1 MKSAITEL
9 TGYEVCLP
17 NKPAVSLLPYRSR
30 RHFNYCVRYT
40 TVRSAVA
47 AKLRNLALCAIPMH
61 LEKLSLTNFKNY
73 EDGRYTFGRQVNV
86 IVGPNGSGKTNL
98 LDAVYFLALSKS
110 AFQSQDALSIL
121 HDADYFILDG
131 IFEEHNDRL
140 VQITISLQRGQR
152 KVLMAD
158 KKPYERISEHIGRFP
173 VVLIAPNDT
182 DLVREHSEDRR
193 HFFDGVLSQ
202 LDSDYLRD
210 YLMYQQVL
218 KQRNSLLKL
227 FAERNQVDNDLL
239 DTYDEP
245 LLSLG
250 QKIHNRRQQFVEDF
264 LPSFQKHYAYL
275 SDDREMVSIVYES
288 EMSDPQFADD
298 FRHFRRRDTVL
309 QRTTMGIHKDD
320 YGFMIGD
327 RVGES
332 VPLKKFGSQG
342 QQKTFVIALKL
353 AQFDRLEVRKG
364 MKPIL
369 LLDDIFDKLDDRRI
383 GKLIQQMDDGAFGQ
397 LFITDARP
405 ERTRELLS
413 RVQADIRFF
422 EIG

>member
-1 MKSAITEL
+1 L
-9 TGYEVCLP
+9 T
-17 NKPAVSLLPYRSR
+17 
-30 RHFNYCVRYT
+30 
-40 TVRSAVA
+40 A
-47 AKLRNLALCAIPMH
+47 AKLRNIALHAIPMH

-73 EDGRYTFGRQVNV
+73 EDGRYVFGQQVNV

-98 LDAVYFLALSKS
+98 LDAIYFLALSKS
-110 AFQSQDALSIL
+110 AFQSQDALSIQ
-121 HDADYFILDG
+121 HDADYFIIDG
-131 IFEEHNDRL
+131 IFEEHDDRN

-173 VVLIAPNDT
+173 VVLVAPNDT

-202 LDSDYLRD
+202 LDAEYLRN
-210 YLMYQQVL
+210 YLMYQQIL

-245 LLSLG
+245 LLDLG
-250 QKIHNRRQQFVEDF
+250 KKIHDRRRQFVDEF
-264 LPSFQKHYAYL
+264 LPSFRAHYAYL
-275 SDDREMVSIVYES
+275 SDEREEVTIVYES
-288 EMSDPQFADD
+288 EVSNPAFADE

-320 YGFMIGD
+320 YSFMIDSGNGQP
-327 RVGES
+327 VL
-332 VPLKKFGSQG
+332 LKKFGSQG

-353 AQFDRLEVRKG
+353 AQFDALQAEKG
-364 MKPIL
+364 IKPLL

-383 GKLIQQMDDGAFGQ
+383 GKLIQRMDEGAFGQ

-405 ERTRELLS
+405 ERTRELLNQ
-413 RVQADIRFF
+413 VKADVRFF
-422 EIG
+422 EIGN

>member
-1 MKSAITEL
+1 
-9 TGYEVCLP
+9 
-17 NKPAVSLLPYRSR
+17 
-30 RHFNYCVRYT
+30 
-40 TVRSAVA
+40 
-47 AKLRNLALCAIPMH
+47 MH

-73 EDGRYTFGRQVNV
+73 EDGRYVFGQQINV

-98 LDAVYFLALSKS
+98 LDAIYFLALSKS
-110 AFQSQDALSIL
+110 AFQNQDAFNIL
-121 HDADYFILDG
+121 HDADYFIIDG
-131 IFEEHNDRL
+131 VFEEHERSDHHSR

-158 KKPYERISEHIGRFP
+158 KKPYERISDHIGRFP

-202 LDSDYLRD
+202 LDTDYLRN
-210 YLMYQQVL
+210 YLLYQQIL

-239 DTYDEP
+239 DTYDVP
-245 LLSLG
+245 LLELG
-250 QKIHNRRQQFVEDF
+250 QKIHERRKQFVNEF
-264 LPSFQKHYAYL
+264 LPGFRAHYAYL
-275 SDDREMVSIVYES
+275 SDSREEVNILYES
-288 EMSDPQFADD
+288 EVGNPNFVEE

-320 YGFMIGD
+320 YSFLIDNGNGQ
-327 RVGES
+327 S
-332 VPLKKFGSQG
+332 VQLKKFGSQG

-353 AQFDRLEVRKG
+353 AQFDSLKATKQV
-364 MKPIL
+364 KPIL
-369 LLDDIFDKLDDRRI
+369 LLDDIFDKLDDKRI
-383 GKLIQQMDDGAFGQ
+383 SKLIQQMDEGAFGQ

-405 ERTRELLS
+405 ERTRELLNS
-413 RVQADIRFF
+413 VQTDVRFYDVSDKDLN
-422 EIG
+422 

>member
-1 MKSAITEL
+1 
-9 TGYEVCLP
+9 
-17 NKPAVSLLPYRSR
+17 
-30 RHFNYCVRYT
+30 
-40 TVRSAVA
+40 
-47 AKLRNLALCAIPMH
+47 MH

-73 EDGRYTFGRQVNV
+73 EDGRYLFGRQVNI

-131 IFEEHNDRL
+131 IFEETIATGSEGQLHERP

-158 KKPYERISEHIGRFP
+158 KKPYERVSEHIGRFP
-173 VVLIAPNDT
+173 VVLVAPNDT

-202 LDSDYLRD
+202 LDPDYLRD

-227 FAERNQVDNDLL
+227 FAERNQVDNDML
-239 DTYDEP
+239 DTYDVP
-245 LLSLG
+245 LLEIG
-250 QKIHNRRQQFVEDF
+250 QRIHDRRDQFVKEF
-264 LPSFQKHYAYL
+264 LPSFRAHYAYL
-275 SDDREMVSIVYES
+275 SDEREEVNIVYES
-288 EMSDPQFADD
+288 EVSDPDFVEE

-309 QRTTMGIHKDD
+309 QRTTMGVHKDD

-327 RVGES
+327 VA
-332 VPLKKFGSQG
+332 LKKFGSQG

-353 AQFDRLEVRKG
+353 AQFNHLEAKKG
-364 MKPIL
+364 IKPIL
-369 LLDDIFDKLDDRRI
+369 LLDDIFDKLDDQRI
-383 GKLIQQMDDGAFGQ
+383 GKLIRLMDEGAFGQ
-397 LFITDARP
+397 LFVTDARP
-405 ERTRELLS
+405 ERTRELL
-413 RVQADIRFF
+413 RQVKADVRFF
-422 EIG
+422 EINAQR

>member
-1 MKSAITEL
+1 
-9 TGYEVCLP
+9 
-17 NKPAVSLLPYRSR
+17 
-30 RHFNYCVRYT
+30 
-40 TVRSAVA
+40 
-47 AKLRNLALCAIPMH
+47 MH

-73 EDGRYTFGRQVNV
+73 EDVRYAFGRQVNV

-98 LDAVYFLALSKS
+98 LDAIYFLALSKS

-121 HDADYFILDG
+121 HDSDYFIIDG
-131 IFEEHNDRL
+131 VFEEQDDRN
-140 VQITISLQRGQR
+140 VQVTISLQRGQR
-152 KVLMAD
+152 KVLVAD
-158 KKPYERISEHIGRFP
+158 KKPYERISDHIGRFP

-202 LDSDYLRD
+202 LDPDYLRN

-227 FAERNQVDNDLL
+227 FAEPGRRTGNQVDNDML

-245 LLSLG
+245 LLELG
-250 QKIHNRRQQFVEDF
+250 QKIHDRRKQFVEEY
-264 LPSFQKHYAYL
+264 LPDLRSHYAYL
-275 SDDREMVSIVYES
+275 SGERETVSIVYES
-288 EMSDPQFADD
+288 EVSNPDFAGE

-320 YGFMIGD
+320 YNFLILSTRADGGQSA
-327 RVGES
+327 EP

-353 AQFDRLEVRKG
+353 AQFDHLEARKG
-364 MKPIL
+364 VKPIL

-383 GKLIQQMDDGAFGQ
+383 GKLIQQMDEGVFGQ

-405 ERTRELLS
+405 ERTRELLKN
-413 RVQADIRFF
+413 VQADVRFF
-422 EIG
+422 EISN

>member
-1 MKSAITEL
+1 
-9 TGYEVCLP
+9 
-17 NKPAVSLLPYRSR
+17 
-30 RHFNYCVRYT
+30 
-40 TVRSAVA
+40 
-47 AKLRNLALCAIPMH
+47 MH

-73 EDGRYTFGRQVNV
+73 EDARYVFGQQVNV

-98 LDAVYFLALSKS
+98 LDAVYFLSLSKS
-110 AFQSQDALSIL
+110 AFQTQDALSIL
-121 HDADYFILDG
+121 HNAYYFIIDG
-131 IFEEHNDRL
+131 IFEEHADRN

-173 VVLIAPNDT
+173 VVLVAPNDT

-202 LDSDYLRD
+202 LDSTYLRD

-227 FAERNQVDNDLL
+227 FAERSQVDNDLL

-245 LLSLG
+245 LLDLG
-250 QKIHNRRQQFVEDF
+250 QKIHNRRQQFIEEF
-264 LPSFQKHYAYL
+264 LPSFRVHYAFL
-275 SDDREMVSIVYES
+275 SDEREEVNIVYES
-288 EMSDPQFADD
+288 EVSNPDFASE

-320 YGFMIGD
+320 YSFMIGGSND
-327 RVGES
+327 QPP

-353 AQFDRLEVRKG
+353 AQFDQLQMEKG
-364 MKPIL
+364 IKPIL
-369 LLDDIFDKLDDRRI
+369 LLDYIFDKLDDRRI
-383 GKLIQQMDDGAFGQ
+383 GKLIQQMDEGVFGQ

-413 RVQADIRFF
+413 KVKADVRFF
-422 EIG
+422 EVGQ

>member
-1 MKSAITEL
+1 
-9 TGYEVCLP
+9 
-17 NKPAVSLLPYRSR
+17 
-30 RHFNYCVRYT
+30 
-40 TVRSAVA
+40 
-47 AKLRNLALCAIPMH
+47 MH

-73 EDGRYTFGRQVNV
+73 EDARYVFGQQVNV

-98 LDAVYFLALSKS
+98 LDAVYFLSLSKS
-110 AFQSQDALSIL
+110 AFQTQDALSIL
-121 HDADYFILDG
+121 HDADYFIIDG
-131 IFEEHNDRL
+131 IFDEHDDQNAFPGRTPPGRTNPGR

-173 VVLIAPNDT
+173 VVLVAPNDT
-182 DLVREHSEDRR
+182 DLVRDHSEERR

-202 LDSDYLRD
+202 LDPNYLRD

-227 FAERNQVDNDLL
+227 FAERSQVDNDLL

-245 LLSLG
+245 LLDLG
-250 QKIHNRRQQFVEDF
+250 QKIHNRRKQFVEEF
-264 LPSFQKHYAYL
+264 LPSFRIHYAYL
-275 SDDREMVSIVYES
+275 SDDREEVNIVYES
-288 EMSDPQFADD
+288 EVSNPAFADE

-309 QRTTMGIHKDD
+309 QRTTMGVHKDD
-320 YGFMIGD
+320 YSFLIGGQAD
-327 RVGES
+327 QPA

-353 AQFDRLEVRKG
+353 AQFDQLKTEKG
-364 MKPIL
+364 VKPIL

-383 GKLIQQMDDGAFGQ
+383 GKLIQQMDEGVFGQ
-397 LFITDARP
+397 LFISDARP
-405 ERTRELLS
+405 ERTRELLTN
-413 RVQADIRFF
+413 VKADVKFF
-422 EIG
+422 EIGS

>member
-1 MKSAITEL
+1 
-9 TGYEVCLP
+9 
-17 NKPAVSLLPYRSR
+17 
-30 RHFNYCVRYT
+30 
-40 TVRSAVA
+40 
-47 AKLRNLALCAIPMH
+47 MH

-110 AFQSQDALSIL
+110 AFQSQDTLNIL
-121 HDADYFILDG
+121 HEADYFIIDG
-131 IFEEHNDRL
+131 VFEEQQHH

-173 VVLIAPNDT
+173 MVLIAPNDT
-182 DLVREHSEDRR
+182 DLVREHSEERR

-202 LDSDYLRD
+202 LDADYLRD

-245 LLSLG
+245 LLEIG
-250 QKIHNRRQQFVEDF
+250 QRIHDRRQQFVAEF
-264 LPSFQKHYAYL
+264 LPSFQAHYAYL
-275 SDDREMVSIVYES
+275 SDARETVNIVYES
-288 EMSDPQFADD
+288 EVSNPDFASE

-320 YGFMIGD
+320 YNFLIGD
-327 RVGES
+327 RNPEFSPSEPDGPEP

-353 AQFDRLEVRKG
+353 AQFDRLEAKKG
-364 MKPIL
+364 VKPIL

-383 GKLIQQMDDGAFGQ
+383 GKLIERMDEKAGPALRFGQ

-405 ERTRELLS
+405 ERTRALLS
-413 RVQADIRFF
+413 DVKADVRFF
-422 EIG
+422 EIGT

>member
-1 MKSAITEL
+1 MT
-9 TGYEVCLP
+9 P
-17 NKPAVSLLPYRSR
+17 
-30 RHFNYCVRYT
+30 
-40 TVRSAVA
+40 
-47 AKLRNLALCAIPMH
+47 AKLRIIALSATPMY

-73 EDGRYTFGRQVNV
+73 EDARYTFGQQVNV
-86 IVGPNGSGKTNL
+86 VVGPNGSGKTNL
-98 LDAVYFLALSKS
+98 LDAIYYLSLSKS

-121 HDADYFILDG
+121 HDADYFIIDG
-131 IFEEHNDRL
+131 IFEEHDNRT

-202 LDSDYLRD
+202 LDPNYLRD

-227 FAERNQVDNDLL
+227 FADRNQVDNDLL

-245 LLSLG
+245 LLELG
-250 QKIHNRRQQFVEDF
+250 QKIYDRRKQFIGEF
-264 LPSFQKHYAYL
+264 LPSFRTHYAYL
-275 SDDREMVSIVYES
+275 SDEREEVNIIYES
-288 EMSDPQFADD
+288 ELTNPDFANE

-309 QRTTMGIHKDD
+309 QRTTMGVHKDD
-320 YGFMIGD
+320 YSFMIGD
-327 RVGES
+327 RAGTS
-332 VPLKKFGSQG
+332 IPLKKFGSQG

-353 AQFDRLEVRKG
+353 AQFDQLQTEKG
-364 MKPIL
+364 IKPIL

-383 GKLIQQMDDGAFGQ
+383 GKLIQRIDEGPDPAHRFGQ

-413 RVQADIRFF
+413 AVKAEVLFF
-422 EIG
+422 EINL

>member
-1 MKSAITEL
+1 
-9 TGYEVCLP
+9 
-17 NKPAVSLLPYRSR
+17 
-30 RHFNYCVRYT
+30 
-40 TVRSAVA
+40 
-47 AKLRNLALCAIPMH
+47 MH

-98 LDAVYFLALSKS
+98 LDAIYFLALSKS
-110 AFQSQDALSIL
+110 AFQSQDALSIQ
-121 HDADYFILDG
+121 HDADYFIIDG
-131 IFEEHNDRL
+131 VFEEHDDRT
-140 VQITISLQRGQR
+140 VQVTISLQRGQR

-158 KKPYERISEHIGRFP
+158 KKPYERMSEHIGRFP

-193 HFFDGVLSQ
+193 HFFDGVLAQ
-202 LDSDYLRD
+202 LDPDYLRD
-210 YLMYQQVL
+210 FLMYQQVL

-245 LLSLG
+245 LLELG
-250 QKIHNRRQQFVEDF
+250 RKIHDRRKQFITEYIPDF
-264 LPSFQKHYAYL
+264 RAHYAYL
-275 SDDREMVSIVYES
+275 SGARETVSIVYES
-288 EMSDPQFADD
+288 EVSDPDFASE

-320 YGFMIGD
+320 YNFMISGGGTRPIQSD
-327 RVGES
+327 DAQADEP

-353 AQFDRLEVRKG
+353 AQFDQLEARKG
-364 MKPIL
+364 VKPIL

-383 GKLIQQMDDGAFGQ
+383 GKLIQQMDEGASSSGPSARYRFGQ

-405 ERTRELLS
+405 ERTRELLKN
-413 RVQADIRFF
+413 VKADVRFF
-422 EIG
+422 EIGD

>member
-1 MKSAITEL
+1 
-9 TGYEVCLP
+9 
-17 NKPAVSLLPYRSR
+17 
-30 RHFNYCVRYT
+30 
-40 TVRSAVA
+40 
-47 AKLRNLALCAIPMH
+47 MH

-73 EDGRYTFGRQVNV
+73 EDGRYMFGRQVNV

-121 HDADYFILDG
+121 HDADYFIIDG
-131 IFEEHNDRL
+131 VFEEQATDHERA

-158 KKPYERISEHIGRFP
+158 KKPYERVSDHIGRFP

-182 DLVREHSEDRR
+182 DLVREHAEDRR

-202 LDSDYLRD
+202 LDPNYLRN
-210 YLMYQQVL
+210 YLTYQQLL

-227 FAERNQVDNDLL
+227 FADRNQVDNDLL

-245 LLSLG
+245 LLDLA
-250 QKIHNRRQQFVEDF
+250 QKIHDRRQQFVAEF
-264 LPSFQKHYAYL
+264 LPGFREHYAYL
-275 SDDREMVSIVYES
+275 SGEREVVDIIYES
-288 EMSDPQFADD
+288 EVSNPDFASE

-309 QRTTMGIHKDD
+309 QRTTMGVHKDD
-320 YGFMIGD
+320 YNFLIGGRAD
-327 RVGES
+327 SGSSAEPVL
-332 VPLKKFGSQG
+332 LKKFGSQG

-353 AQFDRLEVRKG
+353 AQFDQLEAGKG
-364 MKPIL
+364 VKPIL

-383 GKLIQQMDDGAFGQ
+383 AKLIQRMDEGAFGQ

-405 ERTRELLS
+405 ERTRELLAA
-413 RVQADIRFF
+413 VEAEVRFF
-422 EIG
+422 EIDK

>member
-1 MKSAITEL
+1 
-9 TGYEVCLP
+9 
-17 NKPAVSLLPYRSR
+17 
-30 RHFNYCVRYT
+30 
-40 TVRSAVA
+40 
-47 AKLRNLALCAIPMH
+47 MH

-73 EDGRYTFGRQVNV
+73 EDGRYIFGRQINV

-131 IFEEHNDRL
+131 IFEEHADRN

-158 KKPYERISEHIGRFP
+158 KKPYDRVSEHIGRFP
-173 VVLIAPNDT
+173 VVLVAPNDT

-202 LDSDYLRD
+202 LDADYLRN
-210 YLMYQQVL
+210 YLMYQQIL

-227 FAERNQVDNDLL
+227 FAERNQVDNDML

-245 LLSLG
+245 LLDLG
-250 QKIHNRRQQFVEDF
+250 QKIHDRRRQFVDEF
-264 LPSFQKHYAYL
+264 LPNFRAHYGYL
-275 SDDREMVSIVYES
+275 SDEREEVTIIYES
-288 EMSDPQFADD
+288 EVSNPAFADE

-320 YGFMIGD
+320 YSFMIEGRSGAARSSDPHSGD
-327 RVGES
+327 S

-353 AQFDRLEVRKG
+353 AQFDQLQAEKG
-364 MKPIL
+364 VKPIL

-383 GKLIQQMDDGAFGQ
+383 GKLIQRMDQGAFGQ

-405 ERTRELLS
+405 ERTRDLLNG
-413 RVQADIRFF
+413 VKADVRFF
-422 EIG
+422 EIGY

>member
-1 MKSAITEL
+1 
-9 TGYEVCLP
+9 
-17 NKPAVSLLPYRSR
+17 
-30 RHFNYCVRYT
+30 
-40 TVRSAVA
+40 
-47 AKLRNLALCAIPMH
+47 MH

-73 EDGRYTFGRQVNV
+73 EDGRYSFGPQVNV
-86 IVGPNGSGKTNL
+86 VVGPNGSGKTNL

-110 AFQSQDALSIL
+110 AFQSQDAFTIL
-121 HDADYFILDG
+121 HDADYFIIDG
-131 IFEEHNDRL
+131 IFEECNDRKAYIDPL
-140 VQITISLQRGQR
+140 RPDRVRPDRVQITISLQRGQR
-152 KVLMAD
+152 KVVMAD
-158 KKPYERISEHIGRFP
+158 KKPYERVSEHIGRFP

-202 LDSDYLRD
+202 LDPDYLRN

-239 DTYDEP
+239 DTYDQP
-245 LLSLG
+245 LLELG
-250 QKIHNRRQQFVEDF
+250 QQIHDRRRLFVAEY
-264 LPSFQKHYAYL
+264 LPDVRAHYAYL
-275 SDDREMVSIVYES
+275 SGERETVTIVYES
-288 EMSDPQFADD
+288 EVSNPDFAVE

-309 QRTTMGIHKDD
+309 QRTTMGVHKDD
-320 YGFMIGD
+320 YNFLIAGASAGD
-327 RVGES
+327 GQSGES

-353 AQFDRLEVRKG
+353 AQFDQLEVRKG
-364 MKPIL
+364 VKPIL

-383 GKLIQQMDDGAFGQ
+383 GKLIQQMDAGAFGQ

-405 ERTRELLS
+405 ERTRELLKH
-413 RVQADIRFF
+413 VQADVRFF
-422 EIG
+422 EIGT

>member
-1 MKSAITEL
+1 MT
-9 TGYEVCLP
+9 
-17 NKPAVSLLPYRSR
+17 
-30 RHFNYCVRYT
+30 
-40 TVRSAVA
+40 A
-47 AKLRNLALCAIPMH
+47 AKLRIIALYAIPMY

-73 EDGRYTFGRQVNV
+73 EDGRYAFGRQVNV
-86 IVGPNGSGKTNL
+86 LVGPNGSGKTNL
-98 LDAVYFLALSKS
+98 LDAIYFLALSKS
-110 AFQSQDALSIL
+110 AFQSQDALSIQ
-121 HDADYFILDG
+121 HEADYFIIDG
-131 IFEEHNDRL
+131 IFYENTRS

-173 VVLIAPNDT
+173 VVLMAPNDT

-202 LDSDYLRD
+202 LDPDYLRN

-227 FAERNQVDNDLL
+227 FAERSQVDNDLL

-245 LLSLG
+245 LLDLG
-250 QKIHNRRQQFVEDF
+250 QKIHDRRQKFVAEF
-264 LPSFQKHYAYL
+264 LPSFQAHYAYL
-275 SDDREMVSIVYES
+275 SNGREEVTIVYES
-288 EMSDPQFADD
+288 EVSNPNFAEE

-309 QRTTMGIHKDD
+309 QRTTMGVHKDD
-320 YGFMIGD
+320 YVFLIGNPEA
-327 RVGES
+327 GS

-353 AQFDRLEVRKG
+353 AQFDQLEAGKG
-364 MKPIL
+364 IKPIL
-369 LLDDIFDKLDDRRI
+369 LLDDIFDKLDDQRI
-383 GKLIQQMDDGAFGQ
+383 QKLIQRMDEGAFGQ

-405 ERTRELLS
+405 ERTRELLNN
-413 RVQADIRFF
+413 VQAEVQFF
-422 EIG
+422 EIKHS

>member
-1 MKSAITEL
+1 M
-9 TGYEVCLP
+9 
-17 NKPAVSLLPYRSR
+17 
-30 RHFNYCVRYT
+30 F
-40 TVRSAVA
+40 
-47 AKLRNLALCAIPMH
+47 

-73 EDGRYTFGRQVNV
+73 EDGRYVFGQQINV

-121 HDADYFILDG
+121 HEADYFIIDG
-131 IFEEHNDRL
+131 IFEERKGHT

-202 LDSDYLRD
+202 LDPDYLRN
-210 YLMYQQVL
+210 YLVYQQVL

-245 LLSLG
+245 LLDLG
-250 QKIHNRRQQFVEDF
+250 QKIHDRRKQFVDEF
-264 LPSFQKHYAYL
+264 LPGFRAHYTYL
-275 SDDREMVSIVYES
+275 SGQREEVNIVYES
-288 EMSDPQFADD
+288 EVSNPEFADE

-320 YGFMIGD
+320 YSFLIDNGD
-327 RVGES
+327 GQS
-332 VPLKKFGSQG
+332 MPLKKFGSQG

-353 AQFDRLEVRKG
+353 AQFDSLEAEKG
-364 MKPIL
+364 VKPIL
-369 LLDDIFDKLDDRRI
+369 LLDDIFDKLDDQRI
-383 GKLIQQMDDGAFGQ
+383 GKLIRQMDEGAFGQ

-405 ERTRELLS
+405 ERTRELL
-413 RVQADIRFF
+413 RAVKADVRFF
-422 EIG
+422 EINTVHP

>member
-1 MKSAITEL
+1 M
-9 TGYEVCLP
+9 Y
-17 NKPAVSLLPYRSR
+17 
-30 RHFNYCVRYT
+30 
-40 TVRSAVA
+40 
-47 AKLRNLALCAIPMH
+47 

-73 EDGRYTFGRQVNV
+73 EDGRYVFGQEVNV
-86 IVGPNGSGKTNL
+86 LVGPNGSGKTNL
-98 LDAVYFLALSKS
+98 LDAIYFLALSKS

-121 HDADYFILDG
+121 HDASYFIIDG
-131 IFEEHNDRL
+131 TFAEDARM

-182 DLVREHSEDRR
+182 DLVREHSEERR
-193 HFFDGVLSQ
+193 HFFDGVFSQ
-202 LDSDYLRD
+202 LDPIYLRD
-210 YLMYQQVL
+210 YLIYQQVL

-227 FAERNQVDNDLL
+227 FADQDRRNGNQVDDDLL

-245 LLSLG
+245 LLDLG
-250 QKIHNRRQQFVEDF
+250 QKIHDRRQQFIQEF
-264 LPSFQKHYAYL
+264 MPGFKAHYAYL
-275 SDDREMVSIVYES
+275 SDGRETVDIQYES
-288 EMSDPQFADD
+288 DVSNPDFASE

-320 YGFMIGD
+320 YSFLIGD
-327 RVGES
+327 SSGQT

-353 AQFDRLEVRKG
+353 AQFDQLRSGKG
-364 MKPIL
+364 VKPIL

-383 GKLIQQMDDGAFGQ
+383 SKLIQQMDEGAFGQ

-405 ERTRELLS
+405 ERTRDLLS
-413 RVQADIRFF
+413 KVKADVRFF
-422 EIG
+422 EIAHT

>member
-1 MKSAITEL
+1 
-9 TGYEVCLP
+9 
-17 NKPAVSLLPYRSR
+17 
-30 RHFNYCVRYT
+30 
-40 TVRSAVA
+40 
-47 AKLRNLALCAIPMH
+47 MH

-73 EDGRYTFGRQVNV
+73 EDVRYAFGPQVNV
-86 IVGPNGSGKTNL
+86 IVGANGSGKTNL
-98 LDAVYFLALSKS
+98 LDAIYFLALSKS

-121 HDADYFILDG
+121 HDSDYFIIDG
-131 IFEEHNDRL
+131 VFEEHDDRN
-140 VQITISLQRGQR
+140 VQVTISLQRGQR

-158 KKPYERISEHIGRFP
+158 KKPYERISDHIGRFP

-202 LDSDYLRD
+202 LDPDYLRN
-210 YLMYQQVL
+210 YLVYQQVL

-227 FAERNQVDNDLL
+227 FAERSQVDNDLL

-245 LLSLG
+245 LLELG
-250 QKIHNRRQQFVEDF
+250 QKIHDRRKQFVEEYLPDF
-264 LPSFQKHYAYL
+264 RSHYAYL
-275 SDDREMVSIVYES
+275 SGERETVSIVYES
-288 EMSDPQFADD
+288 EVSNPDFADE

-320 YGFMIGD
+320 YSFLILSA
-327 RVGES
+327 RPGEAQS
-332 VPLKKFGSQG
+332 AEPMPLKKFGSQG

-353 AQFDRLEVRKG
+353 AQFDHLETRKG
-364 MKPIL
+364 VKPIL

-383 GKLIQQMDDGAFGQ
+383 RKLILQMDEGVFGQ

-405 ERTRELLS
+405 ERTSELL
-413 RVQADIRFF
+413 RDVQADVRFF
-422 EIG
+422 EIGG

>member
-1 MKSAITEL
+1 MI
-9 TGYEVCLP
+9 
-17 NKPAVSLLPYRSR
+17 
-30 RHFNYCVRYT
+30 
-40 TVRSAVA
+40 A
-47 AKLRNLALCAIPMH
+47 AKLRIIALCAILMY

-73 EDGRYTFGRQVNV
+73 EDGRYTFGQQVNV

-98 LDAVYFLALSKS
+98 LDAIYFLSLSKS
-110 AFQSQDALSIL
+110 AFQTQDALSIL
-121 HDADYFILDG
+121 HNTDYFIIDG
-131 IFEEHNDRL
+131 VFAESERM

-202 LDSDYLRD
+202 LDPDYLRN

-239 DTYDEP
+239 DTYDLP
-245 LLSLG
+245 LLELG
-250 QKIHNRRQQFVEDF
+250 QKIHERRQKFVSEF
-264 LPSFQKHYAYL
+264 LPSFQAHYAYL
-275 SDDREMVSIVYES
+275 SDEREAVNILYES
-288 EMSDPQFADD
+288 EVSNPNFAEE

-320 YGFMIGD
+320 YSFLIGGQD
-327 RVGES
+327 TSPVL
-332 VPLKKFGSQG
+332 LKKFGSQG

-353 AQFDRLEVRKG
+353 AQFDQLEAGKKK
-364 MKPIL
+364 KPIL

-383 GKLIQQMDDGAFGQ
+383 GKLIQRMDEGAFGQ

-405 ERTRELLS
+405 ERTRELLNA
-413 RVQADIRFF
+413 VQADVRFF
-422 EIG
+422 EINPN

>member
-1 MKSAITEL
+1 M
-9 TGYEVCLP
+9 Y
-17 NKPAVSLLPYRSR
+17 
-30 RHFNYCVRYT
+30 
-40 TVRSAVA
+40 
-47 AKLRNLALCAIPMH
+47 

-73 EDGRYTFGRQVNV
+73 EDGRYVFGRQVNV

-98 LDAVYFLALSKS
+98 LDAIYFLALSKS
-110 AFQSQDALSIL
+110 AFQNQDALSIL
-121 HDADYFILDG
+121 HDADYFIIDG
-131 IFEEHNDRL
+131 IFEEGESETHPGR

-158 KKPYERISEHIGRFP
+158 KKPYERISDHIGRFP

-202 LDSDYLRD
+202 MDPNYLRD

-227 FAERNQVDNDLL
+227 FADRNQVDNDML

-245 LLSLG
+245 LLDLG
-250 QKIHNRRQQFVEDF
+250 QKIHDRRKLFVEEF
-264 LPSFQKHYAYL
+264 LPGFRAHYGYL
-275 SDDREMVSIVYES
+275 SDGREEVNIVYES
-288 EMSDPQFADD
+288 EVSDPNFADE

-309 QRTTMGIHKDD
+309 QRTTMGVHKDD
-320 YGFMIGD
+320 YSFLIDNGLSQ
-327 RVGES
+327 S

-353 AQFDRLEVRKG
+353 AQFNSLEVEKG
-364 MKPIL
+364 VKPIL

-383 GKLIQQMDDGAFGQ
+383 GKLIQRMDEGAFGQ

-405 ERTRELLS
+405 ERTRELLNT
-413 RVQADIRFF
+413 VKADVRFF
-422 EIG
+422 QIGD

>member
-1 MKSAITEL
+1 
-9 TGYEVCLP
+9 
-17 NKPAVSLLPYRSR
+17 
-30 RHFNYCVRYT
+30 
-40 TVRSAVA
+40 
-47 AKLRNLALCAIPMH
+47 MH

-73 EDGRYTFGRQVNV
+73 EDGRYAFGQQINV

-121 HDADYFILDG
+121 HDADYFIIDG
-131 IFEEHNDRL
+131 IFEENERT

-202 LDSDYLRD
+202 LDADYLRN

-227 FAERNQVDNDLL
+227 FAERNQVDNDML
-239 DTYDEP
+239 DTYDQP
-245 LLSLG
+245 LLELG
-250 QKIHNRRQQFVEDF
+250 QKIHDRRKQFVEEF
-264 LPSFQKHYAYL
+264 LPGFRTHYAYL
-275 SDDREMVSIVYES
+275 SDEREEVNIVYES
-288 EMSDPQFADD
+288 EVSAPDFAEE

-320 YGFMIGD
+320 YSFLIGSGSD
-327 RVGES
+327 QS

-353 AQFDRLEVRKG
+353 AQFDSLQTEKG
-364 MKPIL
+364 VKPIL
-369 LLDDIFDKLDDRRI
+369 LLDDIFDKLDDQRI
-383 GKLIQQMDDGAFGQ
+383 GKLIQRMDEGAFGQ

-405 ERTRELLS
+405 ERTRELLNS
-413 RVQADIRFF
+413 VKADVRFF
-422 EIG
+422 DIGHS

>member
-1 MKSAITEL
+1 M
-9 TGYEVCLP
+9 Y
-17 NKPAVSLLPYRSR
+17 
-30 RHFNYCVRYT
+30 
-40 TVRSAVA
+40 
-47 AKLRNLALCAIPMH
+47 

-73 EDGRYTFGRQVNV
+73 EDGRYAFGRQVNV
-86 IVGPNGSGKTNL
+86 IVGLNGSGKTNL
-98 LDAVYFLALSKS
+98 LDAVYFLSLSKS

-121 HDADYFILDG
+121 HDADYFIIDG
-131 IFEEHNDRL
+131 IFEENEGLTQSRN

-158 KKPYERISEHIGRFP
+158 KKPYERISDHIGRFP
-173 VVLIAPNDT
+173 VVLVAPNDT

-202 LDSDYLRD
+202 LDPNYLRD
-210 YLMYQQVL
+210 YLMYQQIL

-227 FAERNQVDNDLL
+227 FAERSQVDNDML

-245 LLSLG
+245 LLDMG
-250 QKIHNRRQQFVEDF
+250 QRIHDRRKQFIDEF
-264 LPSFQKHYAYL
+264 LPSFQAHYAYL
-275 SDDREMVSIVYES
+275 SDEREGVNIIYES
-288 EMSDPQFADD
+288 EVSNPAFADE

-320 YGFMIGD
+320 YSFLIGD
-327 RVGES
+327 GSGQREIL
-332 VPLKKFGSQG
+332 LKKFGSQG

-353 AQFDRLEVRKG
+353 AQFDQLQAEKG
-364 MKPIL
+364 IKPIL

-383 GKLIQQMDDGAFGQ
+383 GKLIERMDEGADPTHQFGQ

-413 RVQADIRFF
+413 HVKADVRFF
-422 EIG
+422 EITK

>member
-1 MKSAITEL
+1 M
-9 TGYEVCLP
+9 Y
-17 NKPAVSLLPYRSR
+17 
-30 RHFNYCVRYT
+30 
-40 TVRSAVA
+40 
-47 AKLRNLALCAIPMH
+47 

-73 EDGRYTFGRQVNV
+73 EDGRYGFGPQINV

-98 LDAVYFLALSKS
+98 LDAIYFLALSKS

-121 HDADYFILDG
+121 HNADYFIIDG
-131 IFEEHNDRL
+131 IFQEKEHNGHPSR

-202 LDSDYLRD
+202 LDSDYLRN

-227 FAERNQVDNDLL
+227 FAERNQVDNDML

-245 LLSLG
+245 LLELG
-250 QKIHNRRQQFVEDF
+250 QKIYDRRKQFVDEF
-264 LPSFQKHYAYL
+264 LPGFREHYAYL
-275 SDDREMVSIVYES
+275 SDGREEVNIVYES
-288 EMSDPQFADD
+288 ELSNPDFANE

-320 YGFMIGD
+320 YSFMIDNG
-327 RVGES
+327 S
-332 VPLKKFGSQG
+332 SQTMPLKKFGSQG

-353 AQFDRLEVRKG
+353 AQFDSLESEKG
-364 MKPIL
+364 VKPIL

-383 GKLIQQMDDGAFGQ
+383 SKLIQRMDEGAFGQ

-405 ERTRELLS
+405 ERTRALLDS
-413 RVQADIRFF
+413 VQTEVRFF
-422 EIG
+422 EIGQS